1 MSQVGPKVNNAEKRV
16 FENLM
21 RVLKDR
27 KERDNFFKL
36 LKLYFDGVL
45 SLKDYHM
52 LYTIKY
58 SAKLKQEARD
68 EFEKLLPS
76 RNTNRRALSA
86 LLRSWND
93 LDGRCIEKVS
103 PIASYYKMV
112 EDFPLPTCTAKL
124 REAIYKDNLND
135 RYLCIGTEKAENTT
149 NHKIVNQFSEKLFQ
163 NEDKLYEKDT

>member
-1 MSQVGPKVNNAEKRV
+1 MNNAEKRT
-16 FENLM
+16 FENLI

-27 KERDNFFKL
+27 KDRDNFFKL

-76 RNTNRRALSA
+76 RNTNIVLSNDD
-86 LLRSWND
+86 RSKINSCQD
-93 LDGRCIEKVS
+93 IFILYISFKV
-103 PIASYYKMV
+103 I
-112 EDFPLPTCTAKL
+112 
-124 REAIYKDNLND
+124 
-135 RYLCIGTEKAENTT
+135 
-149 NHKIVNQFSEKLFQ
+149 
-163 NEDKLYEKDT
+163 